1 MNIFGI
7 GLPEMGLIM
16 IVALLVFGP
25 KKLPEIGRSLGKAMK
40 GFQDA
45 TKEFE
50 TEFKKEAERI
60 EKTVE
65 PMKATLEK
73 PRAISEGKGKDN
85 ADKTAKNTSNQGS
98 QAASMTEAEIVET
111 SETEATETKATETKA
126 TETKLDESKVAETAD
141 ESQPA

>member
-1 MNIFGI
+1 MHRPFIISGNRTRIGQTIMNIFGI

-50 TEFKKEAERI
+50 TEFKKEADRI
-60 EKTVE
+60 EKTVAE

-73 PRAISEGKGKDN
+73 PRAIAPDKAADKNAGKD
-85 ADKTAKNTSNQGS
+85 DEP
-98 QAASMTEAEIVET
+98 TEAKIVEAP
-111 SETEATETKATETKA
+111 ETEANEAN
-126 TETKLDESKVAETAD
+126 ESKVAETVD